1 MTASSGSP
9 GWYLRRLSRMGPR
22 EIGGRAGD
30 AVRRRR
36 WRSAPPPT
44 CPDVTGARF
53 TAVLPAGAIAAVPP
67 DAAKRLVAEA
77 DRLMAG
83 HAVFFGVER
92 DDLTD
97 PDWWYDPKTGR
108 RAPGGYAFDVPYRDE
123 DAVGDIKQIWEPSR
137 HQYLTVLAAAY
148 AVTGDE
154 RYAERVAGHLRSW
167 WAANGPLRGVH
178 WTSGIELGIRLLS
191 WVWIRRLL
199 DGWPG
204 AAALFEDNPVAL
216 NQIWHHQRWLA
227 AFPSRGSSANN
238 HVIAEAAGQLA
249 AACAFGWFPG
259 SARLRAGA
267 LRSLERELR
276 NNTFGS
282 GLNRELAT
290 EYHGLVL
297 ELGLAAVAEADA
309 AGVPVPRSVRLV
321 LLRMTDALAAVVD
334 DRLRPPRQGDADD
347 GHGLVVDGAG
357 TDRWGSLLATGDAV
371 FGRLDW
377 WPEVTGIDVR
387 TPLLAALIR
396 PGADA
401 LPPARTPAP
410 GTRPRRTASLSGWFR
425 AVPGAIPGRTA
436 PQDQRLHPAP
446 GTHPRRMAAPA
457 LWLRRV
463 RGDATRREQVPDDT
477 APTRLTDDTAP
488 TRLRDDATP
497 ARLPDDTAPTRLTDD
512 TAPTRLTDDTAPTR
526 LRDDATPARLP
537 DGGKVPPASTPAV
550 SRPVT
555 GTRPR
560 PTAALNS
567 RLRRMT
573 GGTARR
579 GLAPDP
585 AAPAR
590 LPDGGEVPSASPP
603 AVSRPASR
611 PGHFADAGL
620 TVLRGPEGIW
630 CRCDGGPHGFLSIA
644 AHAHADALSVEV
656 RHDGVDVLADPGTYC
671 YHGQPEWRRY
681 FRSTL
686 GHNTLEL
693 DGEDQSVSGGPFL
706 WTRHARSRVLAVD
719 TSGEGVARWSAEHDG
734 YGRSVHRRR
743 VELHHAERTLRVVDE
758 VRGPRR
764 TVRLAFHLGPAITA
778 DLVANRAVLTWTRDG
793 EDRSAE
799 LDLPGQLSWRAHR
812 GESEPPLGWY
822 SPGFGRKEPA
832 TTLVGT
838 GLTDG
843 TEGFTTVLGFKG

>member
-1 MTASSGSP
+1 MTMSA

-22 EIGGRAGD
+22 EVGGRVGD

-36 WRSAPPPT
+36 WRSAPPPD

-53 TAVLPAGAIAAVPP
+53 TAVLPAGTIAAVPP

-83 HAVFFGVER
+83 HAEYFGVDR
-92 DDLTD
+92 DDLAD

-108 RAPGGYAFDVPYRDE
+108 RAPSGYAFDVPYRDE
-123 DAVGDIKQIWEPSR
+123 DAVGDIKQIWELSR
-137 HQYLTVLAAAY
+137 HQYLTRLAAAY

-167 WAANGPLRGVH
+167 WAANAPLRGVH
-178 WTSGIELGIRLLS
+178 WVSGIELGIRLLS

-204 AAALFEDNPVAL
+204 AAGLFEGNPVAL

-238 HVIAEAAGQLA
+238 HVIAEAAGQFA
-249 AACAFGWFPG
+249 AACAFGWFPA
-259 SARLRAGA
+259 SARWRADA
-267 LRSLERELR
+267 LRSLDRQLR
-276 NNTFGS
+276 GNTFGS

-309 AGVPVPRSVRLV
+309 AGVPVPASVRLV

-334 DRLRPPRQGDADD
+334 SRLRPPRQGDADD
-347 GHGLVVDGAG
+347 GHGLVVDGTG

-371 FGRLDW
+371 FGSLTW
-377 WPEVTGIDVR
+377 WPEVTGTDVR

-396 PGADA
+396 PYAE
-401 LPPARTPAP
+401 R
-410 GTRPRRTASLSGWFR
+410 
-425 AVPGAIPGRTA
+425 
-436 PQDQRLHPAP
+436 
-446 GTHPRRMAAPA
+446 
-457 LWLRRV
+457 
-463 RGDATRREQVPDDT
+463 
-477 APTRLTDDTAP
+477 
-488 TRLRDDATP
+488 
-497 ARLPDDTAPTRLTDD
+497 
-512 TAPTRLTDDTAPTR
+512 
-526 LRDDATPARLP
+526 
-537 DGGKVPPASTPAV
+537 
-550 SRPVT
+550 
-555 GTRPR
+555 
-560 PTAALNS
+560 
-567 RLRRMT
+567 
-573 GGTARR
+573 GTA
-579 GLAPDP
+579 
-585 AAPAR
+585 
-590 LPDGGEVPSASPP
+590 
-603 AVSRPASR
+603 RPASR
-611 PGHFADAGL
+611 PDHFADAGL
-620 TVLRGPEGIW
+620 TVLRGPGEIW

-686 GHNTLEL
+686 GHNTLQV
-693 DGEDQSVSGGPFL
+693 DGGDQSVSGGPFL

-719 TSGEGVARWSAEHDG
+719 TSDESVARWCAEHDG
-734 YGRSVHRRR
+734 YRRSVHRRR
-743 VELHHAERTLRVVDE
+743 VELTSTTQELRVVDE

-764 TVRLAFHLGPAITA
+764 AVRLAFHLGPEITA
-778 DLVANRAVLTWTRDG
+778 DLVGNRAVLTWTRDG
-793 EDRSAE
+793 EDRSAV

-812 GESEPPLGWY
+812 GESDPPLGWY
-822 SPGFGRKEPA
+822 SAGFGRKEPT

-838 GLTDG
+838 GTGSADG
-843 TEGFTTVLGFKG
+843 TEKYTTVLGFRGQGA